1 MTILDTDQAAHYLGL
16 AKSTVEK
23 MRVYGGGPR
32 FLKLNRSVRYRSE
45 DLDDWLRANIVSN
58 TSERT
63 AS

>member
-1 MTILDTDQAAHYLGL
+1 MTIFDTSRAAQYLGL

-32 FLKLNRSVRYRSE
+32 FLKLNRSVRYRAE
-45 DLDDWLRANIVSN
+45 DLDEWLRANIVNN
-58 TSERT
+58 TSERS

>member
-1 MTILDTDQAAHYLGL
+1 MTILDTDQAAQYLRL

-23 MRVYGGGPR
+23 MRVYGGGPN
-32 FLKLNRSVRYRSE
+32 FLKLNRSVRYRAE

>member
-1 MTILDTDQAAHYLGL
+1 MTILDTDQAAQYLGL

-45 DLDDWLRANIVSN
+45 DLDDWIRSRIVSN
-58 TSERT
+58 TSERS

>member
-1 MTILDTDQAAHYLGL
+1 MPIFDTSGAAQYLGL

-32 FLKLNRSVRYRSE
+32 FLKLNRSVRYRAE
-45 DLDDWLRANIVSN
+45 DLDEWLRANIVNN
-58 TSERT
+58 TSERS

>member
-1 MTILDTDQAAHYLGL
+1 MTILDTDQAAQYLGL

-23 MRVYGGGPR
+23 MRVYGGGPN
-32 FLKLNRSVRYRSE
+32 FLKLNRSVRYRAE

-58 TSERT
+58 TSERA

>member
-1 MTILDTDQAAHYLGL
+1 MTILDTDQAAQYLGL

-23 MRVYGGGPR
+23 MRVYGGGPN
-32 FLKLNRSVRYRSE
+32 FLKLNRSVRYRAE